1 MPSRPRALAAAAVLA
16 VLATLALVPAAAAQ
30 PIELSWL
37 PHDPSVDEV
46 VVVRIHGSWFNGCP
60 PVLAAVHR
68 EPSAED
74 FPQLY
79 ADPEPPLPI
88 ASRWA
93 ILLAADGEDCFSAP
107 SQVEIDV
114 ALTGLPAGHNRVI
127 LVVDGL
133 QLSGPF
139 VLDMADIPVGGANHS
154 LALHGGRF
162 RATVDWRDFQ
172 GNTGQGALV
181 PGHTGSSGLFTFFT
195 SDNWEV
201 MVKLLDG
208 CTVNG
213 RFWAFVAAATSVEY
227 TLRIEDLVTGE
238 VWERRNPL
246 GELSPAFADVE
257 AFAGCGAGG

>member
-37 PHDPSVDEV
+37 PQDPGFDDV

-60 PVLAAVHR
+60 PVLASVHR
-68 EPSAED
+68 EPPAED
-74 FPQLY
+74 FPELY

-93 ILLAADGEDCFSAP
+93 ILLAADGDTCFSAP
-107 SQVEIDV
+107 SQVGVNV

-139 VLDMADIPVGGANHS
+139 VLDMEDIFVGGAKHS
-154 LALHGGRF
+154 LDLHGGRF
-162 RATVDWRDFQ
+162 RATVDWRDYQ
-172 GNTGQGALV
+172 GNTGQGALA
-181 PGHTGSSGLFTFFT
+181 PGHTATSGLFTFFT

-227 TLRIEDLVTGE
+227 TLRIEDVLTGE
-238 VWERRNPL
+238 VWERSNPL
-246 GELSPAFADVE
+246 GELSPAFADTE

>member
-16 VLATLALVPAAAAQ
+16 VLATLALAPAAAAQ
-30 PIELSWL
+30 PIKLSWL
-37 PHDPSVDEV
+37 PHDPTVDDV
-46 VVVRIHGSWFNGCP
+46 VVVQAQGFYGCG

-68 EPSAED
+68 EPSAEN
-74 FPQLY
+74 FPELY

-93 ILLAADGEDCFSAP
+93 ILLAEDGQEDCISAP
-107 SQVEIDV
+107 SLVDVDV

-133 QLSGPF
+133 QRDVVDMVDIFVSG
-139 VLDMADIPVGGANHS
+139 AKHS
-154 LALHGGRF
+154 LDLHGGRF

-181 PGHTGSSGLFTFFT
+181 PGRTASSGLFSFFT

-227 TLRIEDLVTGE
+227 TLRIEDMVTGE
-238 VWERRNPL
+238 VWERSNPL

-257 AFAGCGAGG
+257 AFAGCGTGG

>member
-1 MPSRPRALAAAAVLA
+1 MPCRPCALAAAAVL
-16 VLATLALVPAAAAQ
+16 VTLALAPAAAAQ
-30 PIELSWL
+30 DIELSWE
-37 PHDPSVDEV
+37 PQDPTVDDV
-46 VVVRIHGSWFNGCP
+46 VVVRVQGFWFNGCA

-68 EPSAED
+68 EPSAAD

-79 ADPEPPLPI
+79 PDPDVPLPI

-93 ILLAADGEDCFSAP
+93 ILLAADGDTCTSAP
-107 SQVEIDV
+107 SRVEIHV
-114 ALTGLPAGHNRVI
+114 ALAGLPAGHNRV
-127 LVVDGL
+127 LLAVEGL
-133 QLSGPF
+133 QLGGRF
-139 VLDMADIPVGGANHS
+139 ALDMADIPVAGANHS

-162 RATVDWRDFQ
+162 RATVAWRDFQ

-181 PGHTGSSGLFTFFT
+181 PGHARSSGLFSFFT
-195 SDNWEV
+195 PDNWEV

-238 VWERRNPL
+238 IWERTNPL
-246 GELSPAFADVE
+246 GVLSPAFADVE
-257 AFAGCGAGG
+257 AFAGCDPAP